1 MGNKHGIPIT
11 TETGHDIT
19 IGNHDNNL
27 KVSPHGTSGA
37 VTLHDTNNN
46 NKVTFHGSHNNH
58 YKSNS
63 LGVTQQVKAGD
74 DKITMDFTGT
84 TYGPVISGNYDHS
97 TGVNNGHITLGG
109 SHGPGGNNV
118 GIGYHEDHGNTNW
131 GIGASHGPYGDQ
143 ISVSVGAEW

>member
-37 VTLHDTNNN
+37 VTLHDHD
-46 NKVTFHGSHNNH
+46 NKVTVHGSHSNH
-58 YKSNS
+58 YKFNS
-63 LGVTQQVKAGD
+63 LGIKQQINAGD
-74 DKITMDFTGT
+74 DKITMDMTGT
-84 TYGPVISGNYDHS
+84 SYGPIISGGYDHA
-97 TGVNNGHITLGG
+97 TGHNNGHITVSG
-109 SHGPGGNNV
+109 SHGLGGDNV
-118 GIGYHEDHGNTNW
+118 EIGYYEDHGNTNW
-131 GIGASHGPYGDQ
+131 GIGASHGPYGNQ